1 MSKRLFISSLLLLA
15 LAASG
20 HAAETSRA
28 KTQGPITVT
37 ADSLIA
43 DNKNHTATFEKN
55 VIATTS
61 DMTIYADRML
71 VYYKEDGGEVTKIEA
86 VGSVK
91 LHKETKVITA
101 QKAVYIAAE
110 EKVILTG
117 EPRAVDGDNVVT
129 GSKMTF
135 FIKDDRSVVENSKVF
150 LKTKK
155 DR

>member
-15 LAASG
+15 LAAAG
-20 HAAETSRA
+20 HAAETSKV

-37 ADSLIA
+37 ADSLVA
-43 DNKNHTATFEKN
+43 DNKNHTAAFEKN
-55 VIATTS
+55 VIAKTS
-61 DMTIYADRML
+61 DMTIYADTML
-71 VYYKEDGGEVTKIEA
+71 VYYREDGGEVTKIEA

-91 LHKETKVITA
+91 LLKETKVITA

-117 EPRAVDGDNVVT
+117 EPRAMDGDNVVT

-150 LKTKK
+150 LKSKK
-155 DR
+155 DK